1 MRLSKNTELRWLAV
15 RVKPFLRLHL
25 GSYLCILLSSFL
37 VLLDPLIVRFLID
50 EVIPNRRVNWLP
62 LVAFAFLFTY
72 MARLGADSLAGMLNF
87 RAVQK
92 MIFRTRLSLLR
103 HLQRL
108 SAEYH
113 DNRPLG
119 DTLHRLQN
127 DVDQVA
133 TLSGEVIPS
142 ALRMVTVFTLV
153 MTTMLVL
160 NYRLTIIVLPLV
172 PVFILARRSFHDRLR
187 RASDSVQEQSGK
199 VIGFLE
205 EHLSSIVQVQL
216 LSCEQREARR
226 FARLLGDSVRA
237 YLKRRATELFFS
249 SLLYLIIITGMASVL
264 CYGGYLVMSGRLTA
278 GGLVAFYGYTLQL
291 FIPLYGVVDIY
302 SKLQRA
308 GASIRR
314 LMEITE
320 ADMVLRDRPGA
331 LALQPGPAGVVEF
344 KDVSFG
350 YQQSERPVLNAV
362 SLRVNAGE
370 RVALSGRSGNGKS
383 TIARLLARLYDT
395 RSGSVLIEGVDVRDV
410 KLKSLRSSVIFV
422 PQDPVLFDVTLREN
436 LLYGNTTASDEEV
449 AHVVRLAQLE
459 TVIDKLPRGWDE
471 PLGPRGNRLSGGE
484 RQRVALARA
493 LLQHPRVLIL
503 DECTSAL
510 DALTER
516 RLLDGL
522 DSFLRNVTTIVIS
535 HRPFPTR
542 WADRVI
548 QLDRGRIC
556 EDADSSCSGLQA
568 QSASA
573 PQPNGARSRE
583 KTCVAS
589 NTKQNNNSFPRL

>member
-1 MRLSKNTELRWLAV
+1 MKLRQNMEIRWLAS
-15 RVKPFLRLHL
+15 RVKPFIRLHL
-25 GSYLCILLSSFL
+25 SSYFCIVISSIL
-37 VLLDPLIVRFLID
+37 VLFDPLIVRFLID
-50 EVIPNRRVNWLP
+50 NVIPQRRIGLLP
-62 LVAFAFLFTY
+62 LVAVAFVSTY
-72 MARLGADSLAGMLNF
+72 VARLGADNIAGMLNF

-92 MIFRTRLSLLR
+92 MIFRSRLNLLR

-113 DNRPLG
+113 DSRPLG

-142 ALRMVTVFTLV
+142 ALRMLTVFALV

-160 NYRLTIIVLPLV
+160 NYRLTAIVLPLV
-172 PVFILARRSFHDRLR
+172 PVFILVRRRFHDRLR
-187 RASDSVQEQSGK
+187 QASDSVQEHSGK

-226 FARLLGDSVRA
+226 FARLSGSAMRA
-237 YLKRRATELFFS
+237 QVQRRATELFFS
-249 SLLYLIIITGMASVL
+249 SLLYLIIVTGMAGVL
-264 CYGGYLVMSGRLTA
+264 CYGGYLVMTGRLTA

-302 SKLQRA
+302 SKFQRA

-320 ADMVLRDRPGA
+320 AQTMLRDRPGA
-331 LALQPGPAGVVEF
+331 LALQPDAAGVVEL
-344 KDVSFG
+344 KDVSFS
-350 YQQSERPVLNAV
+350 YANERSVLNAV
-362 SLRVNAGE
+362 SLQVNPGE
-370 RVALSGRSGNGKS
+370 RVALAGSSGNGKS
-383 TIARLLARLYDT
+383 TIAKLLPRLYDAN
-395 RSGSVLIEGVDVRDV
+395 SGAILIEGIDVRDI

-436 LLYGNTTASDEEV
+436 LLYGNAKATEDELIRV
-449 AHVVRLAQLE
+449 ARLAQLE
-459 TVIDKLPRGWDE
+459 TVIRKLPNGWNE

-493 LLQHPRVLIL
+493 LLQRPRILIL

-516 RLLDGL
+516 RLLDEL
-522 DSFLRNVTTIVIS
+522 DGFLQNVTTIIIS
-535 HRPFPTR
+535 HRPFPVR
-542 WADRVI
+542 WANRVI
-548 QLDRGRIC
+548 HLDRGRIC
-556 EDADSSCSGLQA
+556 DNSDPLCSGLQA
-568 QSASA
+568 H
-573 PQPNGARSRE
+573 
-583 KTCVAS
+583 
-589 NTKQNNNSFPRL
+589 

>member
-1 MRLSKNTELRWLAV
+1 MKLSQKSEISWLVARV
-15 RVKPFLRLHL
+15 RPFLRLHC
-25 GSYLCILLSSFL
+25 GSYFFILVSSVL
-37 VLLDPLIVRFLID
+37 VLFDPLIVRFLID
-50 EVIPNRRVNWLP
+50 DVIPRRRVGWLP
-62 LVAFAFLFTY
+62 LVAIAFLFTY
-72 MARLGADSLAGMLNF
+72 MARLGADSAAGMLNF

-92 MIFRTRLSLLR
+92 MIFRSRLSLLC

-113 DNRPLG
+113 DSRPLG
-119 DTLHRLQN
+119 DTLHRLQS

-160 NYRLTIIVLPLV
+160 NYRLTAIVLPLV
-172 PVFILARRSFHDRLR
+172 PLFVFVRRRFHERLR
-187 RASDSVQEQSGK
+187 NASDSVQEQAGK

-226 FARLLGDSVRA
+226 FARLSGRA
-237 YLKRRATELFFS
+237 MRAQVKRRSTELFFS
-249 SLLYLIIITGMASVL
+249 ALLYFIIVVGMASVL
-264 CYGGYLVMSGRLTA
+264 CYGGYLVIAGRLTA

-320 ADMVLRDRPGA
+320 AQAILPERPNAVELDG
-331 LALQPGPAGVVEF
+331 GCAGVVELR
-344 KDVSFG
+344 DVSFG
-350 YQQSERPVLNAV
+350 YVSDRRVLSNV
-362 SLRVNAGE
+362 TLRVRAGE
-370 RVALSGRSGNGKS
+370 RVAIAGRSGHGKS
-383 TIARLLARLYDT
+383 TIAKLVARLYDV
-395 RSGSVLIEGVDVRDV
+395 RSGTVLIEGNDVRDI

-436 LLYGNTTASDEEV
+436 LLYGNAEATGEEIERV
-449 AHVVRLAQLE
+449 AQLAQLE
-459 TVIDKLPRGWDE
+459 SVIRKLPRGWDE

-493 LLQHPRVLIL
+493 LLQHPKVLIL

-522 DSFLRNVTTIVIS
+522 DEFLDGVTTIVIS
-535 HRPFPTR
+535 HRPWPTR
-542 WADRVI
+542 WAHRVI
-548 QLDRGRIC
+548 NLDQDEISH
-556 EDADSSCSGLQA
+556 ESDQSCL
-568 QSASA
+568 
-573 PQPNGARSRE
+573 E
-583 KTCVAS
+583 Y
-589 NTKQNNNSFPRL
+589 